1 MHDVVGR
8 RAISIKYC
16 GSEKIARQQG
26 RNHTRHARPRCG
38 QPPTVPATLNTPIED
53 AAKTDGKGTANHRQ
67 TGIKATPGGLLG
79 DSSHSHNTYKRKLR
93 CGEGVGRS
101 SLDEGLFLQVLDH
114 GTRKEPLDDQNTSG
128 PSRLLVSSPSSKSC

>member
-38 QPPTVPATLNTPIED
+38 QPPAVPATLNTPIED
-53 AAKTDGKGTANHRQ
+53 AAKTDGKESSDAE
-67 TGIKATPGGLLG
+67 KALGGPPPTKVF
-79 DSSHSHNTYKRKLR
+79 SCRYSTTER
-93 CGEGVGRS
+93 GRN
-101 SLDEGLFLQVLDH
+101 
-114 GTRKEPLDDQNTSG
+114 P
-128 PSRLLVSSPSSKSC
+128 